1 MFQQHIPIGI
11 ENISSSKCDSDR
23 KKNYN
28 NQWHIVHSTTINK
41 KRRDKWTKENSTLT
55 TIPST
60 STLQQNEH
68 HRKIYVEHKDGLKR
82 RRETANNSKQ
92 QI

>member
-1 MFQQHIPIGI
+1 MLQQ
-11 ENISSSKCDSDR
+11 
-23 KKNYN
+23 
-28 NQWHIVHSTTINK
+28 STT
-41 KRRDKWTKENSTLT
+41 KRRDKMIKENYTLT

-60 STLQQNEH
+60 TRLQQNEQ
-68 HRKIYVEHKDGLKR
+68 RGKIYVEHKDGLKR